1 MRDNDSTDQS
11 DGTVSQSTIQDVSS
25 ELKRDDERKQYR
37 LCLFI
42 VFGIISILFLSMVLF
57 EIYCIL
63 SDKYLGE
70 LYSNSSWH
78 IGVFIIALLVI
89 LSSIGITIYL
99 SLIKMASFVEKQGED
114 SNDDLGDFLPTT
126 PQLEVIKSIVSIFK
140 GDN

>member
-1 MRDNDSTDQS
+1 MSDNDSTDQS
-11 DGTVSQSTIQDVSS
+11 NGTVSQSTIQDVSS
-25 ELKRDDERKQYR
+25 ELKKDDERKRYR
-37 LCLFI
+37 FWLFL
-42 VFGIISILFLSMVLF
+42 VFGFISIIFLLMVLF
-57 EIYCIL
+57 EIHCIL

-70 LYSNSSWH
+70 VYSNSNWR

-126 PQLEVIKSIVSIFK
+126 PQLEVIKSILSIFK

>member
-1 MRDNDSTDQS
+1 MSDNDSTDQS
-11 DGTVSQSTIQDVSS
+11 NGTVSQSTIQDVSS
-25 ELKRDDERKQYR
+25 ELKKDDERKRYR
-37 LCLFI
+37 FWLFL
-42 VFGIISILFLSMVLF
+42 VFGFISIIFLLMVLF
-57 EIYCIL
+57 EIHCIL

-70 LYSNSSWH
+70 VYSNSNWR

-114 SNDDLGDFLPTT
+114 SNNDLGDLLPTT
-126 PQLEVIKSIVSIFK
+126 PQLEVIKSILSIFK